1 MLRFTTTEPVSVDS
15 FRDVLK
21 RSTLGARRPVD
32 DSRCLQG
39 MLENS
44 NLIATAWDDALLV
57 GIARS
62 VTDFHYCCY
71 LSDLA
76 VDVAYQRRGIGKRL
90 IQLTQDALGQ
100 QCKIILLSA
109 PAAVD
114 YYPHLGFERHE
125 QAWVLARAKKL
136 NDKA

>member
-1 MLRFTTTEPVSVDS
+1 MLRFTTGEAVSVDS
-15 FRDVLK
+15 FRDILT
-21 RSTLGARRPVD
+21 RSTLGVRRPVD
-32 DSRCLQG
+32 DTQCLQG
-39 MLENS
+39 MLEHS
-44 NLIATAWDDALLV
+44 NLIATVWDNALLV

-90 IQLTQDALGQ
+90 IQLTQDALAQ

-125 QAWVLARAKKL
+125 QAWVLAREKKL

>member
-1 MLRFTTTEPVSVDS
+1 MLRFTTSEAVSVDS
-15 FRDVLK
+15 FRGVLT

-32 DSRCLQG
+32 DTRCLQG

-100 QCKIILLSA
+100 QCNIILLSG

-114 YYPHLGFERHE
+114 YYPHLGFKRHE

>member
-1 MLRFTTTEPVSVDS
+1 MLRFTISKTVSVDS
-15 FRDVLK
+15 FRDVLT

-32 DSRCLQG
+32 DTRCLQG

-44 NLIATAWDDALLV
+44 NLIATAWDDTLLV

-76 VDVAYQRRGIGKRL
+76 VDAAHQRRGIGKRL

-109 PAAVD
+109 PAAAD

-125 QAWVLARAKKL
+125 QAWVLARVKRL
-136 NDKA
+136 NDRA

>member
-1 MLRFTTTEPVSVDS
+1 MLRFTTSESVSVDS
-15 FRDVLK
+15 FGDVLT

-32 DSRCLQG
+32 DTRCLQG

>member
-1 MLRFTTTEPVSVDS
+1 MLRFTTTEAVSVNG
-15 FRDVLK
+15 FRDILT

-32 DSRCLQG
+32 DTRCLQG
-39 MLENS
+39 MLEHS
-44 NLIATAWDDALLV
+44 NLIATAWDNALLV

-109 PAAVD
+109 PAAAD